1 MMSYGQNSSFQ
12 KTIDSVKTLRHLA
25 SKETLDLNT
34 RLEYAER
41 ATNLSLKTNIDS
53 TLLKSNEILSKLYWE
68 TNKNDAYRDINK
80 QNISLALKIK
90 DSSALGQAYLNLGE
104 YYRKKT
110 HYSDSAFYHYNYS
123 EKIYRNIKN
132 DYGRAYS
139 IYGIAVIQ
147 KNEKDFTG
155 SEVKS
160 FQAILL
166 LENLNTTNEVLYLKS
181 FIYNN
186 LGILFNELKM
196 PNESI
201 NYHKKSLQTKNL
213 ITNIPQKSKLISL
226 NNIGHVYKSYGKY
239 DKAKN
244 NFYEIIKN
252 NDIKKNET
260 WLHLL
265 TLENY
270 AHTLFL
276 SKEYDQLPQLYHKVL
291 KIADTS
297 NAVYETIV
305 AYRHLAEYYHLFK
318 QKDSAKYYAHK
329 SLEISKKYF
338 NDDILKSL
346 KVLSKVEDDSIA
358 VKHYAA
364 YIKLND
370 SIQKNERLT
379 RNKFARIQFET
390 DSYIEKTKKLSSQ
403 NVLISIIIAIIV
415 FVLVLLYI
423 IRIQIGKNQKLVF
436 ASKQQKANEQIY
448 TLIMNQQAK
457 VEETRLTE
465 RYTISEQ
472 LNNGILNKLTG
483 SRFGLEILSMSE
495 KPLNKE
501 AYKDYVTELQHL
513 EKEIRDISHSLKKTS
528 FNDDATFISLIE
540 DYLEKQNFISN
551 FKYDVNLINQI
562 NWQDINDDLKIEV
575 FKIIQE
581 ITYGIIKHKNAN
593 ALTLNFSEEIT
604 RKLRLEI
611 ITNLDFSAKRAQKK
625 RRLKNIKHIVSK
637 LKGTYTI
644 KRDQNKHLC
653 IVLELPITSKPL

>member
-1 MMSYGQNSSFQ
+1 MISYGQNSSFQ
-12 KTIDSVKTLRHLA
+12 KTIDSIKTLRHLA

-41 ATNLSLKTNIDS
+41 ATNLSLKTKIDS

-80 QNISLALKIK
+80 KNIALALKIK
-90 DSSALGQAYLNLGE
+90 DSSVLGQAYLNLGE

-110 HYSDSAFYHYNYS
+110 HYSDSSFYYYNHS
-123 EKIYRNIKN
+123 EKTFNKLN
-132 DYGRAYS
+132 NNYGRAYS
-139 IYGIAVIQ
+139 MYGIAVI
-147 KNEKDFTG
+147 KKDEKDLLE
-155 SEVKS
+155 SEVYS
-160 FQAILL
+160 FKALSLIKNSPPTVKIQKLH
-166 LENLNTTNEVLYLKS
+166 S

-186 LGILFNELKM
+186 LGMTYGQLGMFNK
-196 PNESI
+196 SI
-201 NYHKKSLQTKNL
+201 EFFKKSLTLKEHLKGNNKISIGISRNNL
-213 ITNIPQKSKLISL
+213 GLTYKLSKQFSQAISQFYIVINDNYIKVKHPLLYIT
-226 NNIGHVYKSYGKY
+226 
-239 DKAKN
+239 A
-244 NFYEIIKN
+244 
-252 NDIKKNET
+252 
-260 WLHLL
+260 
-265 TLENY
+265 LENY

-276 SKEYDQLPQLYHKVL
+276 SKKHEQLPQLYHKVL
-291 KIADTS
+291 KIADTA
-297 NAVYETIV
+297 NITYETII
-305 AYRHLAEYYHLFK
+305 AHQHLAEYYHHFK

-329 SLEISKKYF
+329 ALEISKNYY

-423 IRIQIGKNQKLVF
+423 IRIQIGKNQKLAF

-457 VEETRLTE
+457 VEETRLSE
-465 RYTISEQ
+465 RYTVSEQ

-540 DYLEKQNFISN
+540 DYLEKQNAISN

-562 NWQDINDDLKIEV
+562 NWQDINDDLKIAI

-604 RKLRLEI
+604 KKLRLEI

-637 LKGTYTI
+637 LKGTYTME
-644 KRDQNKHLC
+644 RDQNKHLC
-653 IVLELPITSKPL
+653 IELELPITPKPL

>member
-1 MMSYGQNSSFQ
+1 MISYGQNSSFQ
-12 KTIDSVKTLRHLA
+12 KTIDSIKTLRHLA
-25 SKETLDLNT
+25 SKETDLNT

-41 ATNLSLKTNIDS
+41 AANLSLKTNVDS

-68 TNKNDAYRDINK
+68 TNKNEAYRDINK
-80 QNISLALKIK
+80 QNIALAVKIK
-90 DSSALGQAYLNLGE
+90 DSSALGQAHLNLGE
-104 YYRKKT
+104 YYRKRSK
-110 HYSDSAFYHYNYS
+110 YGDSAFNYYHKA
-123 EKIYRNIKN
+123 EKIYQNLALKFQRCEALF
-132 DYGRAYS
+132 GM
-139 IYGIAVIQ
+139 AVIQ
-147 KNEKDFTG
+147 CFEKDYIQ
-155 SEVKS
+155 SEVTS
-160 FQAILL
+160 FNALNL
-166 LENLNTTNEVLYLKS
+166 LESLNQSNDIKKLKS

-186 LGILFNELKM
+186 LGLVYGQLYLFED
-196 PNESI
+196 SI
-201 NYHKKSLQTKNL
+201 NYYSKSIKLKKKLKGNFEKN
-213 ITNIPQKSKLISL
+213 ISNSI
-226 NNIGHVYKSYGKY
+226 NNLGFLYKEIGKY
-239 DKAKN
+239 DLAID
-244 NFYEIIKN
+244 NFKKILQNCY
-252 NDIKKNET
+252 IKKVHKSIY
-260 WLHLL
+260 LMS
-265 TLENY
+265 LENY

-276 SKEYDQLPQLYHKVL
+276 SGDFDQLPQLYHKVL

-297 NAVYETIV
+297 NVVYETIT
-305 AYRHLAEYYHLFK
+305 AHQHLAEYYHYFK
-318 QKDSAKYYAHK
+318 QKDSAKHYAYK
-329 SLEISKKYF
+329 ALEISKNYY

-358 VKHYAA
+358 VKHYAD

-390 DSYIEKTKKLSSQ
+390 DNYIEKTKKLSSQ

-423 IRIQIGKNQKLVF
+423 VRIQIGKNQKLVF
-436 ASKQQKANEQIY
+436 ANKQQKANEQIY

-465 RYTISEQ
+465 RYTVSEQ

-501 AYKDYVTELQHL
+501 AYKDYVAELQHL

-528 FNDDATFISLIE
+528 FNDDTTFISLIE
-540 DYLEKQNFISN
+540 DYLEKQNDISN

-562 NWQDINDDLKIEV
+562 NWQDINDDLKIAI

-581 ITYGIIKHKNAN
+581 VAYGIIKHKNAN
-593 ALTLNFSEEIT
+593 TLTLNFSEEIT

-637 LKGTYTI
+637 LKGTYTME
-644 KRDQNKHLC
+644 RDQNKHLC
-653 IVLELPITSKPL
+653 IELELPITPKPR

>member
-1 MMSYGQNSSFQ
+1 MISYGQNSSFQ
-12 KTIDSVKTLRHLA
+12 KTIDSIKTLRHLA

-68 TNKNDAYRDINK
+68 TNKNEAYRDINK
-80 QNISLALKIK
+80 QNISLAVKIK

-110 HYSDSAFYHYNYS
+110 HYSDSSFFNYNNS
-123 EKIYRNIKN
+123 EKIYNNIKN
-132 DYGRAYS
+132 YYGRAYS

-147 KNEKDFTG
+147 KNEKDYIG
-155 SEVKS
+155 SETNS
-160 FQAILL
+160 FKALYLL
-166 LENLNTTNEVLYLKS
+166 KLLTKTDQTQNLKS
-181 FIYNN
+181 FINNN
-186 LGILFNELKM
+186 LGLTYGQLGLFNKSIEHYENSLIIDRKLKGDQT
-196 PNESI
+196 I
-201 NYHKKSLQTKNL
+201 NIAITINNLGLTYKLSGQLDIAIEHFNQILKND
-213 ITNIPQKSKLISL
+213 SVL
-226 NNIGHVYKSYGKY
+226 NTFP
-239 DKAKN
+239 
-244 NFYEIIKN
+244 NFYIVA
-252 NDIKKNET
+252 
-260 WLHLL
+260 LS
-265 TLENY
+265 NY
-270 AHTLFL
+270 AHTLHL
-276 SKEYDQLPQLYHKVL
+276 SKRNTQLPSLYHKAL
-291 KIADTS
+291 KFSDSI
-297 NAVYETIV
+297 NANYESIV
-305 AYRHLAEYYHLFK
+305 IHQHLAKYHHQFK
-318 QKDSAKYYAHK
+318 QKDSAKYYAYK
-329 SLEISKKYF
+329 ALEISKNYY

-370 SIQKNERLT
+370 SIKKNERLT
-379 RNKFARIQFET
+379 RNKFARIKFET
-390 DSYIEKTKKLSSQ
+390 DNYIEKTKKLSSQ

-423 IRIQIGKNQKLVF
+423 IRIQIGKNQKLAF

-457 VEETRLTE
+457 VEETRLAE
-465 RYTISEQ
+465 RYTVSEQ

-528 FNDDATFISLIE
+528 FNDDTAFISLIE
-540 DYLEKQNFISN
+540 DYLEKQNAISN

-604 RKLRLEI
+604 EKLRLEI
-611 ITNLDFSAKRAQKK
+611 ITNLDLSAKRAQKK
-625 RRLKNIKHIVSK
+625 RRLKNVKHIVSK
-637 LKGTYTI
+637 LKGTYTME
-644 KRDQNKHLC
+644 RNQNKHLC
-653 IVLELPITSKPL
+653 IALELPITSKPL